1 MDKLYMSPT
10 EAAQRYSL
18 SKTTIYE
25 LLGLDDAPVTLKV
38 GHRRLI
44 PIKNM
49 DDFMKT
55 FAEEQRIEEYRRK
68 NNESI

>member
-18 SKTTIYE
+18 SKTMIYE
-25 LLGLDDAPVTLKV
+25 LLGQDDAPVTLKV

-44 PIKNM
+44 PIKEM
-49 DDFMKT
+49 DAFMAS
-55 FAEEQRIEEYRRK
+55 FAAKEVR
-68 NNESI
+68 S

>member
-25 LLGLDDAPVTLKV
+25 LLGQDDAPVTLKV

-49 DDFMKT
+49 DEFMKT
-55 FAEEQRIEEYRRK
+55 FVEEQYAK
-68 NNESI
+68 A